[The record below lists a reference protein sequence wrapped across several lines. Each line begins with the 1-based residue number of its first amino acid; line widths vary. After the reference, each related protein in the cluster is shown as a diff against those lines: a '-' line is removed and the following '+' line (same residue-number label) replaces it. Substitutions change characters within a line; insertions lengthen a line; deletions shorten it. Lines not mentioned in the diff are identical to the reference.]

1 MKSTLY
7 TVKPLFLFL
16 FFWIIN
22 FHVERIFFLVIH
34 GSKFSEANFSEII
47 SVFFQSF
54 RLDIA
59 TASILSVIPIL
70 VWIVWS
76 YVRNKALK
84 LIFWTVMIIELIVVS
99 LIHSGEVNVYHEW
112 NHKLTSRVFMHL
124 SNPDEVFRTAE
135 GGTQFLFFGLL
146 LAEVGI
152 GIFLLKLM
160 KFNPVDLQKK
170 WIHLPIGLVYL
181 ICCVIFARGG
191 VQQIPI
197 NVDSAYFSQKSIVN
211 DLSVNSTYYFGNSYL
226 LFNRNDLEN
235 HLPKIQPKV
244 ASSVADSLYKFD
256 RNHTNYIL
264 EDSKPNVVF
273 VILESWSAS
282 AVGCMSDTKGL
293 TPNFDKL
300 ASEGFLFQNV
310 YATNTTSEIGNT
322 SIFSGYPAIPEVAIS
337 LEPEKNRKLP
347 SINQTLKKIGYS
359 SHYLFSGDLKYG
371 NIQGYLTQHQFD
383 ELADEKNFPSGLTKG
398 KLNYFDED
406 LYALFLQKINKTK
419 QPFMH
424 CAFTGSTHSPFDY
437 PKRKGWQKWTGKE
450 SDYMNSVYY
459 ADWAIGQFI
468 EKAKKESWYKNTI
481 FVFVA
486 DHGHHSHTITSPNQ
500 SLFFRIPLLIFGEPL
515 KKEFRG
521 KQNNTIGSQ
530 SDIAA
535 TLLHQL
541 RQSNTNFKFSKD
553 LLSPTVNSFA
563 FHATI
568 RGYGFVSENGSCLY
582 NLDSKRYLENF
593 YDPSNFN
600 IEKRKS
606 EALFVTYY
614 NFFKSL

>member
-1 MKSTLY
+1 MKKTFYVLQ
-7 TVKPLFLFL
+7 PLLFFLL
-16 FFWIIN
+16 FWIIN
-22 FHVERIFFLVIH
+22 FHVERLLFFIIH
-34 GSKFSEANFSEII
+34 VSKFSDANFTELGSIL
-47 SVFFQSF
+47 FQSF
-54 RLDIA
+54 RLDLA
-59 TASILSVIPIL
+59 TASFLSVFPIL
-70 VWIVWS
+70 VWILWS
-76 YVRNKALK
+76 YVRNKSLK
-84 LIFWTVMIIELIVVS
+84 IIFWVVMIIELVIIS

-160 KFNPVDLQKK
+160 KFNPIDLQKK
-170 WIHLPIGLVYL
+170 WIHIPVGIVYL
-181 ICCVIFARGG
+181 VCCLIFARGG
-191 VQQIPI
+191 IQQIPI
-197 NVDSAYFSQKSIVN
+197 NVDSAYFSKKSILN

-226 LFNRNDLEN
+226 LFKRNDLEN
-235 HLPKIQPKV
+235 HLPKINHKE
-244 ASSVADSLYKFD
+244 ALLLSDSLYSFD
-256 RNHTNYIL
+256 RNHSNYIL
-264 EDSKPNVVF
+264 EESKPNVVF

-282 AVGCMSDTKGL
+282 VVGCMGDTKGM

-300 ASEGFLFQNV
+300 AVDGYLFQNI

-347 SINQTLKKIGYS
+347 AINQTLKKSGYS

-383 ELADEKNFPSGLTKG
+383 ELADENNFPSSLTKG

-406 LYALFLQKINKTK
+406 LYNLFLQKINKTK
-419 QPFMH
+419 EPFMH

-437 PKRKGWQKWTGKE
+437 PKRAGWQKWKGKE
-450 SDYMNSVYY
+450 EAYMNSVFY
-459 ADWAIGQFI
+459 ADWAIGQFM
-468 EKAKKESWYKNTI
+468 EKAKKEKWYNNTI

-500 SLFFRIPLLIFGEPL
+500 SAFFRIPLLLVGEPL

-521 KQNNTIGSQ
+521 KSCNTIGSQ

-541 RQSNTNFKFSKD
+541 RHPNSNFKFSKD
-553 LLSPTVNSFA
+553 LLSPNVKSFA

-568 RGYGFVSENGSCLY
+568 RGYGFVSEKGSCLY

-593 YDPSNFN
+593 YDSKNFVS
-600 IEKRKS
+600 EKRKS
-606 EALFVTYY
+606 ESLFVTYF

>member
-1 MKSTLY
+1 MKSTLNA
-7 TVKPLFLFL
+7 VKTLVFFLL
-16 FFWIIN
+16 FWILN
-22 FHVERIFFLVIH
+22 FHFERLLFLVIH
-34 GSKFSEANFSEII
+34 GSKFSKTDFTEIVG
-47 SVFFQSF
+47 VFLQSF
-54 RLDIA
+54 RLDLA
-59 TASILSVIPIL
+59 TASYLSIFPIL
-70 VWIVWS
+70 IWLVWS
-76 YVRNKALK
+76 YVRNKSLQ
-84 LIFWTVMIIELIVVS
+84 LIFWTVMVIELIVIS

-135 GGTQFLFFGLL
+135 GGNQILFFVLL
-146 LAEVGI
+146 IAEVGF
-152 GIFLLKLM
+152 GILVLRLLKIT
-160 KFNPVDLQKK
+160 PIDLQKK
-170 WIHLPIGLVYL
+170 WIHLPLGLVYL

-197 NVDSAYFSQKSIVN
+197 NVDSAYFSKKSIVN

-226 LFNRNDLEN
+226 LFKRNDLEN
-235 HLPKIQPKV
+235 HLPIIQPKV
-244 ASSVADSLYKFD
+244 ASSIADSLYTFN
-256 RNHTNYIL
+256 RSHTNYIL

-282 AVGCMSDTKGL
+282 VVGCMSDTKGI
-293 TPNFDKL
+293 TPNFDRL
-300 ASEGFLFQNV
+300 ASEGYLFQNI

-347 SINQTLKKIGYS
+347 SINQSLKKIGYS

-383 ELADEKNFPSGLTKG
+383 ELADEENFPSELKKG

-406 LYALFLQKINKTK
+406 LYALFLQKIKNTK
-419 QPFMH
+419 APFMH

-437 PKRKGWQKWTGKE
+437 PKRKGWKKWTGKE
-450 SDYMNSVYY
+450 SDYINSVYY
-459 ADWAIGQFI
+459 ADWAIGQFM

-481 FVFVA
+481 FVFVS
-486 DHGHHSHTITSPNQ
+486 DHGHHSHTIASPNQ

-521 KQNNTIGSQ
+521 RQNNIIGSQ

-541 RQSNTNFKFSKD
+541 RQTNINYKFSKD

-568 RGYGFVSENGSCLY
+568 RGYGFVSEKGSCLY
-582 NLDSKRYLENF
+582 NLDSKRHLENF
-593 YDPSNFN
+593 YYTSNFKA
-600 IEKRKS
+600 EKRKS
-606 EALFVTYY
+606 EALFVAYY
-614 NFFKSL
+614 NFFKLL

>member
-1 MKSTLY
+1 MVL
-7 TVKPLFLFL
+7 
-16 FFWIIN
+16 
-22 FHVERIFFLVIH
+22 
-34 GSKFSEANFSEII
+34 
-47 SVFFQSF
+47 
-54 RLDIA
+54 
-59 TASILSVIPIL
+59 
-70 VWIVWS
+70 
-76 YVRNKALK
+76 
-84 LIFWTVMIIELIVVS
+84 ELIIIS

-152 GIFLLKLM
+152 GIFLLKIM
-160 KFNPVDLQKK
+160 KFSPVDLQKK
-170 WIHLPIGLVYL
+170 WINLPLGFVYL

-197 NVDSAYFSQKSIVN
+197 NVDSAYFSKNSIVN

-226 LFNRNDLEN
+226 LFKRNDLEN
-235 HLPKIQPKV
+235 HLPKIQQKV
-244 ASSVADSLYKFD
+244 ASSIVDSLYSFN
-256 RNHTNYIL
+256 RSHTNYIF

-282 AVGCMSDTKGL
+282 VVGCMSDTKGL

-300 ASEGFLFQNV
+300 ASEGYLFKNI

-383 ELADEKNFPSGLTKG
+383 ELSDEKNFSSRLTKG

-406 LYALFLQKINKTK
+406 LYTLFLQKINKTK
-419 QPFMH
+419 EPFMH

-437 PKRKGWQKWTGKE
+437 PKRAGWQKWTGKE
-450 SDYMNSVYY
+450 SAYINSVYY
-459 ADWAIGQFI
+459 ADWAIGQFL

-486 DHGHHSHTITSPNQ
+486 DHGHHSHTIASPNQ
-500 SLFFRIPLLIFGEPL
+500 SVFFRIPLLIFGEPL

-521 KQNNTIGSQ
+521 KHNNTIGSQ

-541 RQSNTNFKFSKD
+541 RQANSNFKFSKD
-553 LLSPTVNSFA
+553 LLSPNVHSFA

-568 RGYGFVSENGSCLY
+568 RGYGFVSDKGSCLY

-593 YDPSNFN
+593 YDASNFKA
-600 IEKRKS
+600 EKRKS